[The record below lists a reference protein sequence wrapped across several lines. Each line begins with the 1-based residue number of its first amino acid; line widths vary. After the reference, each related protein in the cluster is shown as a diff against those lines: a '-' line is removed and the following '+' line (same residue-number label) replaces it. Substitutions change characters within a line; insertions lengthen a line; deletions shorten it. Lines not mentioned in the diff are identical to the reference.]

1 MLGLR
6 KEISQDMIL
15 ETYWW
20 RMETLLPC
28 PSCGLPV
35 SQQELEC
42 PHCGVNLA
50 LAAVIGE
57 QEIISKVIDNPT
69 IPITP
74 EILVPRVGEL
84 LIERGVL
91 AQEDLQRALVYSK
104 QPGPDGQ
111 QRLVGQALLE
121 LKLIDRETLDQV
133 ITEQI
138 MRLHTALQQSN
149 LQLEERVKERTQ
161 ELQKALNKLAEL
173 NQLKSNFISN
183 VSHELRTPLTH
194 IRGYLDL
201 MNDGLLGE
209 LSKEQ
214 SIALDVMLR
223 SEARL
228 EELIEKMIQFS
239 LEATGQ
245 FTLQIKPSSF
255 CMVVNLALKQA
266 KIKAANR
273 PVQLNIDLGDDD
285 YLVQMDHEKI
295 QWVVMELVDNAIK
308 FTPPGGSVSITVEK
322 SADYAL
328 LRVQDTGIGISP
340 ERMSEIFEPYHQLDG
355 SSTRRYGG
363 IGLGLAL
370 VKKIVEAHGSQVVV
384 SSAVDKGTSI
394 TFQLPYAGAD

>member
-1 MLGLR
+1 MDLH
-6 KEISQDMIL
+6 
-15 ETYWW
+15 
-20 RMETLLPC
+20 LPC
-28 PSCGLPV
+28 PNCGQPV
-35 SQQELEC
+35 SQDVLEC

-57 QEIISKVIDNPT
+57 QEVISRISNNPA

-84 LIERGVL
+84 LIDRGVL
-91 AQEDLQRALVYSK
+91 TQEGLQSALEYAK
-104 QPGPDGQ
+104 KPGPDGQ

-121 LKLIDRETLDQV
+121 LRLIDRETLDQV

-138 MRLHTALQQSN
+138 LQLQSALQQAN
-149 LQLEERVKERTQ
+149 IRLEKRVQERTQ
-161 ELQKALNKLAEL
+161 ELQSALNKLTEL

-201 MNDGLLGE
+201 MNDGCLGA
-209 LSKEQ
+209 LTDEQ
-214 SIALDVMLR
+214 ATALDVMLR

-245 FTLQIKPSSF
+245 FTLQMKPTNF
-255 CMVVNLALKQA
+255 NDVVEIALKQA
-266 KIKAANR
+266 KVKAANR
-273 PVQLNIDLGDDD
+273 PVVLKVVLDDEPCM
-285 YLVQMDHEKI
+285 VRMDQEKI

-308 FTPPGGSVSITVEK
+308 FTPPGGCVTVGLEK
-322 SADYAL
+322 VFDSAHF
-328 LRVQDTGIGISP
+328 RVTDTGIGISP
-340 ERMSEIFEPYHQLDG
+340 ERFSEIFEPYHQLDG

-370 VKKIVEAHGSQVVV
+370 VKKIIDAHGSR
-384 SSAVDKGTSI
+384 VDVNSEPEKGTLI
-394 TFQLPYAGAD
+394 KFQLPIVGQD

>member
-1 MLGLR
+1 MDL
-6 KEISQDMIL
+6 
-15 ETYWW
+15 
-20 RMETLLPC
+20 LLPC
-28 PSCGLPV
+28 PNCGQPV
-35 SQQELEC
+35 NQEELEC

-57 QEIISKVIDNPT
+57 QEVITKIIDNPT

-91 AQEDLQRALVYSK
+91 SQDGLQLALDYSK
-104 QPGPDGQ
+104 KPGSDGQ

-138 MRLHTALQQSN
+138 LQLHTALQQSN
-149 LQLEERVKERTQ
+149 LRLEQRVKERTQ
-161 ELQKALNKLAEL
+161 ELQSALSKLAEL

-201 MNDGLLGE
+201 MNEGSLGD
-209 LSKEQ
+209 LSDEQ
-214 SIALDVMLR
+214 TVALDVMLR

-228 EELIEKMIQFS
+228 EELIDKMIQFS

-245 FTLQIKPSSF
+245 FTLQMKPVNF
-255 CMVVNLALKQA
+255 NEVVNLALKQA
-266 KIKAANR
+266 KMKAANR
-273 PVQLNIDLGDDD
+273 PVELMLNLGDNPCKVRID
-285 YLVQMDHEKI
+285 QEKI

-308 FTPPGGSVSITVEK
+308 FTPPGGSVQVRLGKDGNVVDFQVS
-322 SADYAL
+322 
-328 LRVQDTGIGISP
+328 DTGIGISA
-340 ERMSEIFEPYHQLDG
+340 ERLSEIFEPYHQLDG

-370 VKKIVEAHGSQVVV
+370 VKKIIEAHGSQVEVR
-384 SSAVDKGTSI
+384 SEIEKGTSI
-394 TFQLPYAGAD
+394 KFQLPIISAES

>member
-1 MLGLR
+1 MDL
-6 KEISQDMIL
+6 
-15 ETYWW
+15 
-20 RMETLLPC
+20 LLPC
-28 PSCGLPV
+28 PNCGQPV
-35 SQQELEC
+35 SRQELEC
-42 PHCGVNLA
+42 PRCGVNLA

-57 QEIISKVIDNPT
+57 QEVISKINENPT

-74 EILVPRVGEL
+74 EILVPREGEL

-91 AQEDLQRALVYSK
+91 NQEDLQRALAYSK
-104 QPGPDGQ
+104 TPGPDGQ
-111 QRLVGQALLE
+111 LRLVGQALLE

-138 MRLHTALQQSN
+138 LRLHTALQQSN
-149 LQLEERVKERTQ
+149 LQLEQRVKERTQ
-161 ELQKALNKLAEL
+161 ELQSALNKLAEL

-214 SIALDVMLR
+214 TTALDVMLR

-245 FTLQIKPSSF
+245 FTLQMKPASL
-255 CMVVNLALKQA
+255 CEVVNLALKQA
-266 KIKAANR
+266 RIKAADR
-273 PVQLNIDLGDDD
+273 PVALNIDLGEDN
-285 YLVQMDHEKI
+285 YQVRMDHEKI
-295 QWVVMELVDNAIK
+295 QWVIMELVDNAIK
-308 FTPPGGSVSITVEK
+308 FTPPGGSVSISIEK
-322 SADYAL
+322 ETDFAL
-328 LRVQDTGIGISP
+328 VQVRDTGIGIST
-340 ERMSEIFEPYHQLDG
+340 ERLSEIFEPYHQLDG

-370 VKKIVEAHGSQVVV
+370 VKKIIEAHGSTVEV
-384 SSAVDKGTSI
+384 SSVVEKGTSI
-394 TFQLPYAGAD
+394 TFQLPLIGVD

>member
-1 MLGLR
+1 MDLH
-6 KEISQDMIL
+6 
-15 ETYWW
+15 
-20 RMETLLPC
+20 LPC
-28 PSCGLPV
+28 PNCGQPV
-35 SQQELEC
+35 SQDVLEC

-57 QEIISKVIDNPT
+57 QEVISRISTNPA

-84 LIERGVL
+84 LIDRGVL
-91 AQEDLQRALVYSK
+91 TQEGLQKALKYSK
-104 QPGPDGQ
+104 EPGPDGQ

-138 MRLHTALQQSN
+138 LQLQSALQQAN
-149 LQLEERVKERTQ
+149 LQLERRVQERTQ
-161 ELQKALNKLAEL
+161 ELQSALNKLTEL

-194 IRGYLDL
+194 IKGYLDL
-201 MNDGLLGE
+201 MNDGCLGE
-209 LSKEQ
+209 LSDEQ
-214 SIALDVMLR
+214 TTALDVMRR

-228 EELIEKMIQFS
+228 EELIEKMLQFS

-245 FTLQIKPSSF
+245 FTLQIKSANFSD
-255 CMVVNLALKQA
+255 VILQALKQA
-266 KIKAANR
+266 KVKAANR
-273 PVQLNIDLGDDD
+273 PVVLKIELKTDPC
-285 YLVQMDHEKI
+285 VVRMDQEKI

-308 FTPPGGSVSITVEK
+308 FTPPGGCVSVDLEQKDRKAVFQVS
-322 SADYAL
+322 
-328 LRVQDTGIGISP
+328 DTGIGISA
-340 ERMSEIFEPYHQLDG
+340 ERLSEIFEPYHQLDG

-370 VKKIVEAHGSQVVV
+370 VKKIVEAHGSYVEV
-384 SSAVDKGTSI
+384 SSESGKGTLI
-394 TFQLPYAGAD
+394 KFYLPVIV

>member
-1 MLGLR
+1 MDL
-6 KEISQDMIL
+6 I
-15 ETYWW
+15 
-20 RMETLLPC
+20 LPC
-28 PSCGLPV
+28 PNCGQPV
-35 SQQELEC
+35 SQEVLEC

-57 QEIISKVIDNPT
+57 QEVISKINNNPT

-91 AQEDLQRALVYSK
+91 TQQGLQRALKYSK
-104 QPGPDGQ
+104 KPGRDGQ

-138 MRLHTALQQSN
+138 LQLHTALQQSN
-149 LQLEERVKERTQ
+149 QQLEQRVKERTQ
-161 ELQKALNKLAEL
+161 ELQSALNKLAEL

-201 MNDGLLGE
+201 MNEGSLGDV
-209 LSKEQ
+209 SKEQ
-214 SIALDVMLR
+214 ALALDVMLR

-245 FTLQIKPSSF
+245 FTLQVKPAF
-255 CMVVNLALKQA
+255 FTEVVDLALKRA
-266 KIKAANR
+266 RIKAENR
-273 PVQLNIDLGDDD
+273 PVTLSVDLGDDR
-285 YLVQMDHEKI
+285 YQVLMDQEKI

-308 FTPPGGSVSITVEK
+308 FTPTDGCVNVGLEK
-322 SADYAL
+322 DADFA
-328 LRVQDTGIGISP
+328 RFHVCDTGIGISS
-340 ERMSEIFEPYHQLDG
+340 ERLSEIFEPYHQLDG

-370 VKKIVEAHGSQVVV
+370 VKKIIEAHGSKVEV
-384 SSAVDKGTSI
+384 SSEVGKGTLI
-394 TFQLPYAGAD
+394 KFQLPIIGAN

>member
-1 MLGLR
+1 MDLV
-6 KEISQDMIL
+6 
-15 ETYWW
+15 
-20 RMETLLPC
+20 LPC
-28 PSCGLPV
+28 PNCGQPV
-35 SQQELEC
+35 SQEELEC

-57 QEIISKVIDNPT
+57 QAVIRKIIDNPT

-84 LIERGVL
+84 LIEKGVL
-91 AQEDLQRALVYSK
+91 SQEGLKIALDYSK
-104 QPGPDGQ
+104 KPGGDGQ

-138 MRLHTALQQSN
+138 YQLHTALHQSN
-149 LQLEERVKERTQ
+149 LLLEQRVKERTK
-161 ELQKALNKLAEL
+161 ELQSALSKLAEL
-173 NQLKSNFISN
+173 NQLKSNFIST
-183 VSHELRTPLTH
+183 VSHELKTPLTH

-201 MNDGLLGE
+201 MNEGCLGE
-209 LSKEQ
+209 LSEEQ
-214 SIALDVMLR
+214 TVALDVMLW

-228 EELIEKMIQFS
+228 EELIDKMIQFS

-245 FTLQIKPSSF
+245 FTLQMKSVNF
-255 CMVVNLALKQA
+255 NEVVNLALKQA

-273 PVQLNIDLGDDD
+273 PVNLIINLGVDSYRVKID
-285 YLVQMDHEKI
+285 QEKI

-308 FTPPGGSVSITVEK
+308 FTPPGGSVHIELMKDDNVINF
-322 SADYAL
+322 L
-328 LRVQDTGIGISP
+328 VRDTGIGISA
-340 ERMSEIFEPYHQLDG
+340 ERLSEIFEPYHQLDG

-370 VKKIVEAHGSQVVV
+370 VKKIIEAHGSQVEV
-384 SSAVDKGTSI
+384 SSEIEKGTLI
-394 TFQLPYAGAD
+394 KFKLPLVGADS

>member
-1 MLGLR
+1 MDLV
-6 KEISQDMIL
+6 
-15 ETYWW
+15 
-20 RMETLLPC
+20 LPC
-28 PSCGLPV
+28 PNCGQPV
-35 SQQELEC
+35 SQEELEC

-57 QEIISKVIDNPT
+57 QAVIRKIIDNPT

-84 LIERGVL
+84 LIEKGVL
-91 AQEDLQRALVYSK
+91 SQEGLKIALDYSK
-104 QPGPDGQ
+104 KPGGDGQ

-138 MRLHTALQQSN
+138 YQLHTALHQSN
-149 LQLEERVKERTQ
+149 LLLEQRVKERTK
-161 ELQKALNKLAEL
+161 ELQSALSKLAEL
-173 NQLKSNFISN
+173 NQLKSNFIST
-183 VSHELRTPLTH
+183 VSHELKTPLTH

-201 MNDGLLGE
+201 MNEGCLGE
-209 LSKEQ
+209 LSEEQ
-214 SIALDVMLR
+214 TVALDVMLR

-228 EELIEKMIQFS
+228 EELIDKMIQFS

-245 FTLQIKPSSF
+245 FTLQMKSVNF
-255 CMVVNLALKQA
+255 NEVVNLALKQA

-273 PVQLNIDLGDDD
+273 PVNLIINLGVDSYRVKID
-285 YLVQMDHEKI
+285 QEKI

-308 FTPPGGSVSITVEK
+308 FTPPGGSVHIELMKDDNVINF
-322 SADYAL
+322 L
-328 LRVQDTGIGISP
+328 VRDTGIGISA
-340 ERMSEIFEPYHQLDG
+340 ERLSEIFEPYHQLDG

-370 VKKIVEAHGSQVVV
+370 VKKIIEAHGSQVEV
-384 SSAVDKGTSI
+384 SSEIEKGTLI
-394 TFQLPYAGAD
+394 KFKLPLVGADS

>member
-1 MLGLR
+1 MDLH
-6 KEISQDMIL
+6 
-15 ETYWW
+15 
-20 RMETLLPC
+20 LPC
-28 PSCGLPV
+28 PNCGQPV
-35 SQQELEC
+35 SQDVLEC

-57 QEIISKVIDNPT
+57 QEVISKISNNPA

-84 LIERGVL
+84 LIDRGVL
-91 AQEDLQRALVYSK
+91 TQEGLQRALDYSK
-104 QPGPDGQ
+104 RPGPDGQ

-138 MRLHTALQQSN
+138 LQLQSALQQAN
-149 LQLEERVKERTQ
+149 LRLEKRVQERTQ
-161 ELQKALNKLAEL
+161 ELQSALNKLAEL

-201 MNDGLLGE
+201 MYDGCLGV
-209 LSKEQ
+209 LTVEQ
-214 SIALDVMLR
+214 STALDVMLR

-239 LEATGQ
+239 LEASGQ
-245 FTLQIKPSSF
+245 FTLQIKPTNF
-255 CMVVNLALKQA
+255 NGVVEIALKQA

-273 PVQLNIDLGDDD
+273 PVVLKVELEEDPCI
-285 YLVQMDHEKI
+285 VRMDQEKI
-295 QWVVMELVDNAIK
+295 QWVVMELVNNAIK
-308 FTPPGGSVSITVEK
+308 FTPPGGCVTVGLKKEAD
-322 SADYAL
+322 SACFQ
-328 LRVQDTGIGISP
+328 VIDTGIGISP
-340 ERMSEIFEPYHQLDG
+340 ERLLEIFEPYHQLDG

-370 VKKIVEAHGSQVVV
+370 VKKIIEAHGSKVDVT
-384 SSAVDKGTSI
+384 SDLDKGTLI
-394 TFQLPYAGAD
+394 KFQLPIVGKDQG

>member
-1 MLGLR
+1 MDL
-6 KEISQDMIL
+6 
-15 ETYWW
+15 
-20 RMETLLPC
+20 LLPC
-28 PSCGLPV
+28 PNCGQLV
-35 SQQELEC
+35 SQKELEC

-50 LAAVIGE
+50 LAVAIEE
-57 QEIISKVIDNPT
+57 QEVISKINNNHSV
-69 IPITP
+69 PITP

-84 LIERGVL
+84 LIEKGVL
-91 AQEDLQRALVYSK
+91 TQDGLQRALEYSK
-104 QPGPDGQ
+104 KPGPDGQ
-111 QRLVGQALLE
+111 QRLVGQVLLE

-138 MRLHTALQQSN
+138 LQLHTALRQSN
-149 LQLEERVKERTQ
+149 LQLEQRVKERTQ
-161 ELQKALNKLAEL
+161 ELQSALTKLAEL

-201 MNDGLLGE
+201 MNDGSLGA

-214 SIALDVMLR
+214 STAMDVMLR

-245 FTLQIKPSSF
+245 FTLQMKPANF
-255 CMVVNLALKQA
+255 CEVVELALKQA
-266 KIKAANR
+266 KIKAVNR
-273 PVQLNIDLGDDD
+273 PVRLNVELGNDP
-285 YLVQMDHEKI
+285 YLVRMDHEKI

-308 FTPPGGSVSITVEK
+308 FTPPGGSVTVGLEK
-322 SADYAL
+322 ETDFAQFH
-328 LRVQDTGIGISP
+328 VNDTGIGISP
-340 ERMSEIFEPYHQLDG
+340 ERLYEIFEPYHQLDG

-370 VKKIVEAHGSQVVV
+370 VKKIIEAHGSK
-384 SSAVDKGTSI
+384 VDVTSEVGKGTFI
-394 TFQLPYAGAD
+394 KFRLPILGAV

>member
-1 MLGLR
+1 MDLH
-6 KEISQDMIL
+6 
-15 ETYWW
+15 
-20 RMETLLPC
+20 LPC
-28 PSCGLPV
+28 PNCGQPV
-35 SQQELEC
+35 SQDVLEC

-57 QEIISKVIDNPT
+57 QEVIARISNNPA

-84 LIERGVL
+84 LIDRGVL
-91 AQEDLQRALVYSK
+91 TQEGLQEALSYSK
-104 QPGPDGQ
+104 KPGPDGQ

-138 MRLHTALQQSN
+138 LQLQSALQQAN
-149 LQLEERVKERTQ
+149 LRLEKRVQERTQ
-161 ELQKALNKLAEL
+161 ELQNALTKLTEL

-201 MNDGLLGE
+201 MHDGCLGD
-209 LSKEQ
+209 LSEEQ
-214 SIALDVMLR
+214 ATALDVMLR

-245 FTLQIKPSSF
+245 FTLQMKPTNF
-255 CMVVNLALKQA
+255 CEVVELALKQA

-273 PVQLNIDLGDDD
+273 PVVLKVELKTDPCVVRI
-285 YLVQMDHEKI
+285 DHEKI

-308 FTPPGGSVSITVEK
+308 FTPPGGCVSVGLEQV
-322 SADYAL
+322 ADNACL
-328 LRVQDTGIGISP
+328 MVSDSGIGISP
-340 ERMSEIFEPYHQLDG
+340 ERFSEIFEPYHQLDG
-355 SSTRRYGG
+355 SSTRKYGG

-370 VKKIVEAHGSQVVV
+370 VKKIVEAHGSGVEVI
-384 SSAVDKGTSI
+384 STPGNGTQIS
-394 TFQLPYAGAD
+394 FQLPVVRTDP

>member
-1 MLGLR
+1 MDLH
-6 KEISQDMIL
+6 
-15 ETYWW
+15 
-20 RMETLLPC
+20 LPC
-28 PSCGLPV
+28 PNCGQPV
-35 SQQELEC
+35 SQEVLEC

-57 QEIISKVIDNPT
+57 QEVISKLSSNPA

-84 LIERGVL
+84 LIYRGVL
-91 AQEDLQRALVYSK
+91 TQDELQNALEFSK
-104 QPGPDGQ
+104 QPGPDGH

-121 LKLIDRETLDQV
+121 LNLIDRETLDQV

-138 MRLHTALQQSN
+138 LQLHAALQQSN
-149 LQLEERVKERTQ
+149 LQLEKRVKERTQ
-161 ELQKALNKLAEL
+161 ELQSALNKLTEL

-201 MNDGLLGE
+201 MSDGCLGVLTE
-209 LSKEQ
+209 EQ
-214 SIALDVMLR
+214 STALDVMLR

-228 EELIEKMIQFS
+228 EELIEKMLQFS

-245 FTLQIKPSSF
+245 FTLQIKPTNF
-255 CMVVNLALKQA
+255 AEVINLALKQA

-273 PVQLNIDLGDDD
+273 PVVLKVELKDDPCM
-285 YLVQMDHEKI
+285 VRMDQEKI

-308 FTPPGGSVSITVEK
+308 FTPPGGCVSVELEIEHPNAIFQVS
-322 SADYAL
+322 
-328 LRVQDTGIGISP
+328 DTGIGISS
-340 ERMSEIFEPYHQLDG
+340 EQLSEIFEPYHQLDG

-370 VKKIVEAHGSQVVV
+370 VKKIVEAHGSLVNVN
-384 SSAVDKGTSI
+384 SEIGKGTLI
-394 TFQLPYAGAD
+394 KIELPVEYQDLE

>member
-1 MLGLR
+1 MDLH
-6 KEISQDMIL
+6 
-15 ETYWW
+15 
-20 RMETLLPC
+20 LPC
-28 PSCGLPV
+28 PNCGQPV
-35 SQQELEC
+35 SQDVLEC

-57 QEIISKVIDNPT
+57 QEVISRISNNPT

-84 LIERGVL
+84 LIDRGVL
-91 AQEDLQRALVYSK
+91 TQDDLQRALDYSK
-104 QPGPDGQ
+104 TPGPDGQ

-138 MRLHTALQQSN
+138 LALQSALQQAN
-149 LQLEERVKERTQ
+149 LRLEKRVLERTQ
-161 ELQKALNKLAEL
+161 ELQSALNKLAEL

-201 MNDGLLGE
+201 MSDGCLGV
-209 LSKEQ
+209 LSAEQ
-214 SIALDVMLR
+214 STALDVMLR

-245 FTLQIKPSSF
+245 FTLQMKPVDF
-255 CMVVNLALKQA
+255 NEVIEDALKQA

-273 PVQLNIDLGDDD
+273 PVVLKVDLSDGACI
-285 YLVQMDHEKI
+285 VQMDHEKI

-308 FTPPGGSVSITVEK
+308 FTPPGGCITVGLEK
-322 SADYAL
+322 GIDNA
-328 LRVQDTGIGISP
+328 RFQVTDTGIGISP
-340 ERMSEIFEPYHQLDG
+340 ERLTEIFEPYHQLDG

-370 VKKIVEAHGSQVVV
+370 VKKIVEAHGSK
-384 SSAVDKGTSI
+384 VDVTSEPEHGTFI
-394 TFQLPYAGAD
+394 KFQLPIIGQD

>member
-1 MLGLR
+1 MDF
-6 KEISQDMIL
+6 Q
-15 ETYWW
+15 
-20 RMETLLPC
+20 LPC
-28 PSCGLPV
+28 PNCGQPV
-35 SQQELEC
+35 SQEVLEC
-42 PHCGVNLA
+42 PHCGVNMA

-57 QEIISKVIDNPT
+57 QEVISKINNNPT

-91 AQEDLQRALVYSK
+91 TQEGLQRALKYSK
-104 QPGPDGQ
+104 KPGRDGQ
-111 QRLVGQALLE
+111 QRLVGQALLQ

-138 MRLHTALQQSN
+138 LQLHTALQQSN
-149 LQLEERVKERTQ
+149 QQLEQRVMERTQ
-161 ELQKALNKLAEL
+161 ELQSALNKLAEL

-201 MNDGLLGE
+201 MTEGSLGD

-214 SIALDVMLR
+214 AIALDVMLR

-245 FTLQIKPSSF
+245 FTLQMKPAIFSE
-255 CMVVNLALKQA
+255 VVDLALKRA
-266 KIKAANR
+266 RIKAENR
-273 PVQLNIDLGDDD
+273 PVTLCVDLGEDR
-285 YLVQMDHEKI
+285 YQVLIDHEKI

-308 FTPPGGSVSITVEK
+308 FTPTGGCVNVKLEK
-322 SADYAL
+322 DADFAQFH
-328 LRVQDTGIGISP
+328 VVDTGIGISA
-340 ERMSEIFEPYHQLDG
+340 ERLSEIFEPYHQLDG

-370 VKKIVEAHGSQVVV
+370 VKKIIEAHGSKVEV
-384 SSAVDKGTSI
+384 SSEVGKGTLI
-394 TFQLPYAGAD
+394 KFQLPIIGAN

>member
-1 MLGLR
+1 MYL
-6 KEISQDMIL
+6 I
-15 ETYWW
+15 
-20 RMETLLPC
+20 LPC
-28 PSCGLPV
+28 PNCGEPV
-35 SQQELEC
+35 SQEALEC

-57 QEIISKVIDNPT
+57 QEVISKINRNPN

-91 AQEDLQRALVYSK
+91 SQADLERALVFSK
-104 QPGPDGQ
+104 TPGPDGQ

-121 LKLIDRETLDQV
+121 LKLVDRETLDQV

-138 MRLHTALQQSN
+138 LRLHTALQQSN
-149 LQLEERVKERTQ
+149 LRLEQRVKERTQ
-161 ELQKALNKLAEL
+161 ELQSALNKLAEL

-201 MNDGLLGE
+201 MNEGMLGE
-209 LSKEQ
+209 LNAEQ
-214 SIALDVMLR
+214 ATALDVMLR

-245 FTLQIKPSSF
+245 FTLQMKPFSL
-255 CMVVNLALKQA
+255 CEVVNLALRQA
-266 KIKAANR
+266 KLKATNR
-273 PVQLNIDLGDDD
+273 TVTLHIDLGTQD
-285 YLVQMDHEKI
+285 YQVRIDHEKI
-295 QWVVMELVDNAIK
+295 QWVIMELVDNAIK
-308 FTPPGGSVSITVEK
+308 FTPPGGSVSIKIEK
-322 SADYAL
+322 KPAVAVL
-328 LRVQDTGIGISP
+328 HVADTGIGISP
-340 ERMSEIFEPYHQLDG
+340 ERFSEIFEPYHQLDG

-370 VKKIVEAHGSQVVV
+370 VKKIIEAHGS
-384 SSAVDKGTSI
+384 AVEVASTPEKGTSI
-394 TFQLPYAGAD
+394 SFQLPLIGVDEV